1 MSSRKRGIDRRR
13 GGFTLIELLVVIAII
28 AILAALLL
36 PVFSMV
42 REQTRKS
49 QCKNQLATILAA
61 LKTYR
66 NDHGVYPD
74 ALYGVSYNG
83 GPVEPRLFAR
93 KYVQKAGDFTCPNH
107 AGAQRPVTELVIPVN
122 KMTGEPAKD
131 RFGRTMGYPVPSSYD
146 FQFHPNQATGAAE
159 QHYRQKWTVSTSAAT
174 DDKRQLY
181 YKDPPGDTVVTWCLC
196 HATLNAAGQATG
208 GKAVV
213 GLLSGRVVEVD
224 ATRMV
229 GWPGPDGKHP
239 WQVSP

>member
-1 MSSRKRGIDRRR
+1 MSSRMPGTHRRW

-42 REQTRKS
+42 REQTRKT
-49 QCKNQLATILAA
+49 QCKNQMAAILAA
-61 LKTYR
+61 LKIYR
-66 NDHGVYPD
+66 NNHDVYPD

-83 GPVEPRLFAR
+83 GPVQPRLFGR
-93 KYVQKAGDFTCPNH
+93 GLVEKAGDFTCPNH
-107 AGAQRPVTELVIPVN
+107 AGISKPATEIVIPVN
-122 KMTGEPAKD
+122 RMTGQPAKD
-131 RFGRTMGYPVPSSYD
+131 RYGRTMGYPVLSSYD
-146 FQFHPNQATGAAE
+146 FQYHPNSPGSNPE
-159 QHYRQKWTVSTSAAT
+159 QHYRQKWTTTTSAAT

-196 HATLNAAGQATG
+196 HATLNTAGQATG

-213 GLLSGRVVEVD
+213 GLLSGRIVEVD
-224 ATRMV
+224 AARMV